1 MGVQFCA
8 FMMQLVLSF
17 MSVLI
22 RVFCGSGLEELYAS
36 HCHLADLKR
45 TVARYP
51 ALQMLDVSFNK
62 IDDIKALVFDVFSA
76 FCAFFCLQRHHHD
89 CHLPL
94 HESEL
99 ATSRDF
105 LRASIPFGD
114 KWHMF

>member
-8 FMMQLVLSF
+8 FTMQLVLSF

-76 FCAFFCLQRHHHD
+76 FCAFFVCN
-89 CHLPL
+89 
-94 HESEL
+94 
-99 ATSRDF
+99 ATTMT
-105 LRASIPFGD
+105 SIYPY
-114 KWHMF
+114 MNLS